1 MKQFATK
8 CFYDKPYVAFQTPK
22 EYDDSVHLARM
33 KQIIYKELLMK
44 DTNPSAADEAIAYH
58 ISVLTDHKI
67 FSDEVDKQKFLS
79 MTAQGKGRYDILAFS
94 LLDDRFDLLVRNPD
108 ASDDPVTDAVTAL
121 MTRYREYYFR
131 KESSLHSD
139 FEVSINCSSI
149 HDGGSLIETCLDI
162 HALCMKENY
171 VERLKDYWWTS
182 YQTYRGEYDWKFVDV
197 SDVLKRLDDKPEE
210 SRLALQKLQR
220 RSLHGKSI
228 KPLLAERP
236 AKKRSR

>member
-67 FSDEVDKQKFLS
+67 FSDEVDKHKFLS

-108 ASDDPVTDAVTAL
+108 
-121 MTRYREYYFR
+121 YFR

-220 RSLHGKSI
+220 RNLHGKSI